1 MAANSN
7 KQLETLLKFE
17 QSKEEL
23 AANTL
28 RDAENDYQQN
38 LIRLQSVADYRLE
51 YMSRLNQRSLQGLD
65 SVTYNHYH
73 AFISKLDYAS
83 EQVKIAMHQ
92 AKALVEQSK
101 QLWLKQRQKVQA
113 VEMLAEKRKLALAKV
128 ADRKEQNMFDE
139 IANQQFLRRK
149 STYS

>member
-1 MAANSN
+1 MAANSC

-28 RDAENDYQQN
+28 RNAENDYQQN
-38 LIRLQSVADYRLE
+38 IIRLQSVSDYRLE
-51 YMSRLNQRSLQGLD
+51 YMSRLNERSMLGLD

-83 EQVKIAMHQ
+83 EQVRIAMHQ

-101 QLWLKQRQKVQA
+101 QLWIKQRRKVQA
-113 VEMLAEKRKLALAKV
+113 VEMLADKRKLALMKIENK
-128 ADRKEQNMFDE
+128 KEQSMFDE
-139 IANQQFLRRK
+139 IATQQFLRRK
-149 STYS
+149 SGY

>member
-1 MAANSN
+1 MAANNN

-17 QSKEEL
+17 QSKEEQ

-28 RDAENDYQQN
+28 RKAENDYQQN

-51 YMSRLNQRSLQGLD
+51 YMSRLNQRSALGLD

-92 AKALVEQSK
+92 AKALVAQSK
-101 QLWLKQRQKVQA
+101 SLWLKQRQKVQA
-113 VEMLAEKRKLALAKV
+113 VEMLADKRSLAMAKI
-128 ADRKEQNMFDE
+128 ANRKEQNMFDE
-139 IANQQFLRRK
+139 IAIQQFLRRR
-149 STYS
+149 SSQ

>member
-1 MAANSN
+1 MAANN

-17 QSKEEL
+17 QKKEEQ

-28 RDAENDYQQN
+28 RNAEHDYQQN
-38 LIRLQSVADYRLE
+38 LNRLQSVADYRLE
-51 YMSRLNQRSLQGLD
+51 YMNRLSQRSLQGVD
-65 SVTYNHYH
+65 SATYNHYH

-101 QLWLKQRQKVQA
+101 QRWIKQRQKVQA
-113 VEMLAEKRKLALAKV
+113 VEMLTDKRNIALMKV
-128 ADRKEQNMFDE
+128 ESKKEQSMFDE
-139 IANQQFLRRK
+139 ISTQQFLRRK
-149 STYS
+149 SQF

>member
-1 MAANSN
+1 MASKNN

-17 QSKEEL
+17 QSKEEK

-28 RDAENDYQQN
+28 RNAEQDYQQN
-38 LIRLQSVADYRLE
+38 LVRLQSVADYRLE
-51 YMSRLNQRSLQGLD
+51 YMSRLSQRSALGLD
-65 SVTYNHYH
+65 SATYNHYH

-92 AKALVEQSK
+92 AKSLVAQSK

-113 VEMLAEKRKLALAKV
+113 VEMLSKKRNLALMTIENK
-128 ADRKEQNMFDE
+128 KEQSMFDE
-139 IANQQFLRRK
+139 IATQQFLRRK
-149 STYS
+149 SSY